1 MIKSR
6 RYNSNEL
13 IKRIE
18 SRKIEYKPI
27 FCDIITINDVEPL
40 INNMRIDFSTKYSN
54 NSTKNH
60 LNHDHVI
67 KIYDTKNETTNNN
80 TLPNSIKRLVR
91 DKQNKINLNDC
102 NKYKV
107 IEVTDEELK
116 NIVIPQDTI
125 KYINIFN
132 ILNIY
137 NKLYVDRSI
146 NYNNISQLFIFIDIK
161 FNVQLYD
168 IDSIRCNDEELR
180 KTIKL
185 MNNDKF
191 MNIAKTIQIV
201 EDFDEK
207 YSKLYDDLSNEEQ
220 EIINF
225 DNNIMQSSYRLSG
238 NKKYTTNRSIN
249 VYNTNKTNVNNKL
262 SKLKE
267 CYKSNHDNVYPYK
280 NENTDINTQDNVY
293 NYHKIYN
300 NKYYCNN
307 NYNDENDINYENEL
321 NNENICNDENELNE
335 NIDLRKLVQPI
346 CNIIEEF
353 NENKYN
359 NINNARVIFNTLNKS
374 NNSYNIPKTNN
385 TNKDNNITLAVN
397 FICNL
402 LFYDTL
408 VKDSYCFR
416 EIDTNRL
423 ENFDELLSE
432 KIYDIDELNYLV
444 KNINMLQS
452 KLINLSN
459 MGYRITNQLYS
470 FPYHSNKEVH
480 KTIKYLFDQFDDN
493 NYKLTKKYK
502 INRLYINILLFL
514 LFICS
519 CYLSYILINY

>member
-1 MIKSR
+1 MVKTI

-54 NSTKNH
+54 NNTKNH
-60 LNHDHVI
+60 LVYYLNHDHVI
-67 KIYDTKNETTNNN
+67 KIYDTKNEITNNN
-80 TLPNSIKRLVR
+80 TLPNSIKRLLQN
-91 DKQNKINLNDC
+91 KQNKNNLTDH

-107 IEVTDEELK
+107 IEVTDEELI

-125 KYINIFN
+125 KHINIFN

-146 NYNNISQLFIFIDIK
+146 NYNNISQLFNFIDIK

-185 MNNDKF
+185 MNNDIF
-191 MNIAKTIQIV
+191 MNIVKSIQII

-207 YSKLYDDLSNEEQ
+207 YSKLYDDLSNEEKQ
-220 EIINF
+220 ELIDFNN
-225 DNNIMQSSYRLSG
+225 NNILQCSYKHNG
-238 NKKYTTNRSIN
+238 NKKYITNRSIN
-249 VYNTNKTNVNNKL
+249 TYNNNNKTYCNDNYNVENYLNYENKL
-262 SKLKE
+262 
-267 CYKSNHDNVYPYK
+267 
-280 NENTDINTQDNVY
+280 
-293 NYHKIYN
+293 
-300 NKYYCNN
+300 
-307 NYNDENDINYENEL
+307 NDESICNYENEL
-321 NNENICNDENELNE
+321 NENL
-335 NIDLRKLVQPI
+335 DLRKLVQPI

-359 NINNARVIFNTLNKS
+359 NISNTRVIFDTLNKS

-444 KNINMLQS
+444 KNINALQL

-470 FPYHSNKEVH
+470 FPYHSNKEIH

-502 INRLYINILLFL
+502 RNRLYINILLFL

-519 CYLSYILINY
+519 CYLSYVLMNY